1 MPLLLVPSYC
11 SVVVVLLAVVAVF
24 LHALAAAAVHVVAS
38 VAEVAGCALNFLA
51 THSITERSPSWATR
65 TCVSSTR
72 KALMRRVS
80 DAN

>member
-1 MPLLLVPSYC
+1 MSALFELQQIDLNAAV
-11 SVVVVLLAVVAVF
+11 AVVD
-24 LHALAAAAVHVVAS
+24 AAVAS

-65 TCVSSTR
+65 TCVSSTK